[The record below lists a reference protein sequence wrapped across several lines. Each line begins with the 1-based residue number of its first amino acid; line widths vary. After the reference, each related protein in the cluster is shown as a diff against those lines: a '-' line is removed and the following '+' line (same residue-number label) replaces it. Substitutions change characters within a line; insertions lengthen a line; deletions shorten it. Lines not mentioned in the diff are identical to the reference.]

1 MGEAAA
7 EPNPRRAWDVVL
19 RIIVAT
25 AILLGGVFVL
35 GSFFREPLEAAGS
48 HLYESAGLVGISLLV
63 LVCDPLPGLGF
74 QPGLLL
80 GTAANVPWALL
91 FPVTALSSLMSS
103 ALGWGIGHAGR
114 NNRTFLRFLST
125 TGASPALAR
134 WGVRAVA
141 LASITP
147 LPYGLATMAAGSG
160 GLPFRILLLASTAR
174 WLKIAAS
181 LAAIKTGWNLGA

>member
-1 MGEAAA
+1 MGLSGED
-7 EPNPRRAWDVVL
+7 PKPQRAWVVVL
-19 RIIVAT
+19 RIVVAT

-48 HLYESAGLVGISLLV
+48 HLYERAGLAGIAVLV

-74 QPGLLL
+74 QPALFL
-80 GTAANVPWALL
+80 GTAANVPWGRL
-91 FPVTALSSLMSS
+91 FVITALSSLTSS
-103 ALGWGIGHAGR
+103 ALGWGVGHLGR
-114 NNRTFLRFLST
+114 NNRIFLRFLST

-181 LAAIKTGWNLGA
+181 LAAIKTGWSLGA